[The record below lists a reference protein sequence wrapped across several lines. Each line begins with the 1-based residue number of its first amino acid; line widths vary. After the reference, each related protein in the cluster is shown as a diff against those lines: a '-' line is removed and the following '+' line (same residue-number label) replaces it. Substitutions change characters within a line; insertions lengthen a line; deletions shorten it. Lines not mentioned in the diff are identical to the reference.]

1 MLAILSAVI
10 PVATIVLIGIWA
22 GKTLSLSLDTL
33 SRLSLYV
40 LFPVLVADSLY
51 RTTLS
56 VENMLGLAVGTA
68 LTYFLLCAIAWNL
81 GKRSGLSPDAC
92 KSLLATTAFP
102 NAGNMGL
109 PVTFFALGDAGLERG
124 IVYMIISSIVV
135 NTTGP
140 AFCRGGGFWSSAR
153 FVLKLP
159 LVWSIVV
166 GLVLHFF
173 RVELPLNLD
182 KGLHL
187 LGEATIPIAL
197 LVLGLQI
204 ANHRLQPT
212 PYDGY
217 ASAMRLLGGAFIAYA
232 VGKAIGLAELDFQV
246 LVLQS
251 AMPAAVSSFLM
262 VNEFG
267 GDAPRTAKV
276 VVVSTL
282 LAFGSLPVVLWI
294 LGA

>member
-1 MLAILSAVI
+1 MSAIFSAII

-22 GKTLSLSLDTL
+22 GKTLSFDIDTL
-33 SRLSLYV
+33 SRLILYI
-40 LFPVLVADSLY
+40 LFPVLITDSLY

-56 VENMLGLAVGTA
+56 VENILGLAMGTA
-68 LTYFLLCAIAWNL
+68 LTYFLLCAIAWKL
-81 GKRSGLSPDAC
+81 GKSSGLSPDAR
-92 KSLLATTAFP
+92 KSFLATTAFP

-124 IVYMIISSIVV
+124 IVYMIISSIVI

-140 AFCRGGGFWSSAR
+140 AFCRGGGFRSSAG
-153 FVLKLP
+153 FVFKLP
-159 LVWSIVV
+159 LVWSIII
-166 GLVLHFF
+166 GLVLHFA

-182 KGLHL
+182 EGLHL
-187 LGEATIPIAL
+187 LAQAAIPVAL
-197 LVLGLQI
+197 IVLGLQI
-204 ANHRLQPT
+204 ANHRLQLT
-212 PYDGY
+212 SYEGY
-217 ASAMRLLGGAFIAYA
+217 ASVMRLLGGAVVAYA

-262 VNEFG
+262 VKEFG

-276 VVVSTL
+276 VVISTL
-282 LAFGSLPVVLWI
+282 LAFGSLPWVLWL
-294 LGA
+294 LGV

>member
-1 MLAILSAVI
+1 MLAIFSAVF
-10 PVATIVLIGIWA
+10 PVAIVVLIGIWA
-22 GKTLSLSLDTL
+22 GKTLALDLDTL

-40 LFPVLVADSLY
+40 LFPVLVVDSLY

-56 VENMLGLAVGTA
+56 VENMLGLAIATT
-68 LTYFLLCAIAWNL
+68 LTYFILCAIAWIL
-81 GKRSGLSPDAC
+81 GQRSGLSADAC
-92 KSLLATTAFP
+92 KSFLATTAFP

-109 PVTFFALGDAGLERG
+109 PVTLFALGDAGLQRG
-124 IVYMIISSIVV
+124 IVYMIVSSIVV

-140 AFCRGGGFWSSAR
+140 AFCRGGGFWSSTR
-153 FVLKLP
+153 FVFKLP

-166 GLVLHFF
+166 GLVLHFAQ
-173 RVELPLNLD
+173 VELPLNLD
-182 KGLHL
+182 ESLHL
-187 LGEATIPIAL
+187 LGQATIPIAL

-204 ANHRLQPT
+204 AHHRLQPT

-217 ASAMRLLGGAFIAYA
+217 ASLMRLLGGAAIAYT
-232 VGKAIGLAELDFQV
+232 VGKALDLPELDFQV

-282 LAFGSLPVVLWI
+282 LAFASLPLVLWM
-294 LGA
+294 LGV

>member
-1 MLAILSAVI
+1 MIPILSAVL
-10 PVATIVLIGIWA
+10 PVATIVAIGIWA
-22 GKTLSLSLDTL
+22 GKTLSFDIDTL
-33 SRLSLYV
+33 SRLILYV
-40 LFPVLVADSLY
+40 LFPVLITDSLY

-56 VENMLGLAVGTA
+56 VDNILGLAIGTT
-68 LTYFLLCAIAWNL
+68 LTYFLLCAIAWKL
-81 GKRSGLSPDAC
+81 GKSSGLSTDAR
-92 KSLLATTAFP
+92 KSFLATTAFP

-140 AFCRGGGFWSSAR
+140 AFCRGGEFWATAG

-159 LVWSIVV
+159 LAWSIII
-166 GLVLHFF
+166 GLLLHFAK
-173 RVELPLNLD
+173 VELPLNLD
-182 KGLHL
+182 ESLHL
-187 LGEATIPIAL
+187 LAQAAIPVAL
-197 LVLGLQI
+197 IVLGLQI

-212 PYDGY
+212 PYEGY
-217 ASAMRLLGGAFIAYA
+217 ASMMRLLGGAAIAYA

-262 VNEFG
+262 VKEFG

-282 LAFGSLPVVLWI
+282 LAFGSLPLVLWI
-294 LGA
+294 LGV